1 MTTSMTSI
9 RAVVIAALALPG
21 LVCAQTGQQPPSLLG
36 SWVGT
41 SNSAVYGAGLHHPST
56 EAREAEVRFR
66 HVEYT
71 LKIDRQDGR
80 NFVGVI
86 SSANHKEIVIGA
98 FAKDL
103 QSGVMVN
110 ENGTFTF
117 KLANATN
124 LDICF
129 TQVVPQAVATPRVA
143 SCFELQ
149 KR

>member
-1 MTTSMTSI
+1 MTLI
-9 RAVVIAALALPG
+9 RAAAIAALAIPG
-21 LVCAQTGQQPPSLLG
+21 FVSAQTGPQPPSVLG
-36 SWVGT
+36 IWVGT
-41 SNSAVYGAGLHHPST
+41 SNSAVYGTGLHHPSI
-56 EAREAEVRFR
+56 EARESEVRFR

-80 NFVGVI
+80 NFAGII
-86 SSANHKEIVIGA
+86 SSANHKEIVVGA

-117 KLANATN
+117 KLAEGTS
-124 LDICF
+124 LEICF
-129 TQVVPQAVATPRVA
+129 TQVVPHAIATPRVA